1 MIKDKSV
8 RLPAAL
14 SELIHGGKWGKEADT
29 NEMISHSLPA
39 KLVEEKT
46 DKGNLGG
53 KGQLYLGRSGRT
65 FREELPMSAS
75 GMILG
80 VSYTVSLTPQP
91 PCMGATSPTSQIK
104 TLVIDP
110 RIHSWQNLEL
120 GFELRDP

>member
-29 NEMISHSLPA
+29 NEMISRSLPA

-53 KGQLYLGRSGRT
+53 KGQLYLGRSEGHSGRNCQCQ
-65 FREELPMSAS
+65 
-75 GMILG
+75 
-80 VSYTVSLTPQP
+80 PQ
-91 PCMGATSPTSQIK
+91 A
-104 TLVIDP
+104 
-110 RIHSWQNLEL
+110 
-120 GFELRDP
+120 